1 MTMPGP
7 TQLVLAG
14 VYLLAWWAAIRASDW
29 WAERR
34 DWTIPVRRLAFTD
47 QLEQEEL
54 AADEELRWWED
65 DEDFIIWTKELL
77 DF

>member
-14 VYLLAWWAAIRASDW
+14 IYLLAWWAAIRASDW

-34 DWTIPVRRLAFTD
+34 DWTIPVRRLAMID
-47 QLEQEEL
+47 QLAEEEFGDDPEFTEWREDPDFQE
-54 AADEELRWWED
+54 
-65 DEDFIIWTKELL
+65 WTQELL